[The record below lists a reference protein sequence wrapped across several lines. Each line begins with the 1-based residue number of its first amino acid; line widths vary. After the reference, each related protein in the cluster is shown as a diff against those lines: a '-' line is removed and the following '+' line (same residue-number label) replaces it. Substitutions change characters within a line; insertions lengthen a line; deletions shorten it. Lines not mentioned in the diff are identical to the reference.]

1 MSSEST
7 SSATLLLRAFGSLR
21 IAALVFVA
29 VGLGWV
35 VYAREAWNTPALLES
50 LVAIAAVHA
59 ALHVLMPRF
68 TSVAA
73 LVAYSVVQ
81 CALAIAFGAVS
92 GSVAWTVQ
100 LLLLVLAEAVAVLP
114 SLRAQTAAAAFAVA
128 VGAVAAAAL
137 FGAGALARAV
147 MHGAP
152 VAASIVVFGR
162 LYHRQARSREQSQAA
177 LVALDAANRRLVEYA
192 AEVERLTVASERQR
206 FARELHDT
214 LAQGL
219 VGLVLQLEALEAHLA
234 RGDVPK
240 AVKILRH
247 ARERARSA
255 LADARTAI
263 SDLRTVAPSL
273 QDAIREES
281 ARFSAATGIP
291 CTLSVP
297 SAISLPEETA
307 SHAIRCVAEGL
318 TNVARHARASRASV
332 SVAESDEA
340 VTVELA
346 DDGVGFDVA
355 AAEGREGHF
364 GLLGLRERTR
374 LAGGSLEIASHA
386 GRGTVLRFHLPR
398 RVGDAPP

>member
-1 MSSEST
+1 
-7 SSATLLLRAFGSLR
+7 
-21 IAALVFVA
+21 

-35 VYAREAWNTPALLES
+35 VYQREAWRAPALLQA
-50 LVAIAAVHA
+50 LLAIAAAQA
-59 ALHVLMPRF
+59 ALHVLLPRF
-68 TSVAA
+68 VTPWARAA
-73 LVAYSVVQ
+73 YAIVQ
-81 CALAIAFGAVS
+81 CALSIAFGAVS

-100 LLLLVLAEAVAVLP
+100 LLLLVLAEAIAVLP
-114 SLRAQTAAAAFAVA
+114 SLRAQTAAALTA
-128 VGAVAAAAL
+128 VGLGAGAATVL
-137 FGAGALARAV
+137 FGVGALARAM

-162 LYHRQARSREQSQAA
+162 LYHRQARSREESQAA

-234 RGDVPK
+234 RGDVAK
-240 AVKILRH
+240 AVQILRH

-263 SDLRTVAPSL
+263 SDLRTGSPSL
-273 QDAIREES
+273 QDAIRDES
-281 ARFSAATGIP
+281 TRFSAATGIP
-291 CTLSVP
+291 CTLSIP
-297 SAISLPEETA
+297 STLSLPEETTG
-307 SHAIRCVAEGL
+307 HAIRCVAEGL

-332 SVAESDEA
+332 SVAESDDA
-340 VTVELA
+340 VTVELC

-355 AAEGREGHF
+355 SAEGREGHY
-364 GLLGLRERTR
+364 GLLGLRERAR
-374 LAGGSLEIASHA
+374 LAGGSLEIASDV

-398 RVGDAPP
+398 RLGEAPP